1 MCYSFRA
8 SFYSGIAPYLFGLI
22 FTRIDAF
29 YPGQGWARK
38 TVDNVIYIW
47 AKPCVALVKLSELE
61 VKTGKEIKLCVVPN
75 AIMKY
80 AGI

>member
-1 MCYSFRA
+1 MKAIRFPEFKEVVGQGFITMKTHNFPA
-8 SFYSGIAPYLFGLI
+8 
-22 FTRIDAF
+22 
-29 YPGQGWARK
+29 QGWARK

-61 VKTGKEIKLCVVPN
+61 VKTGKEIKLCIVPK
-75 AIMKY
+75 AIIMY